1 MEEIY
6 KAEFLEIQLKILK
19 DTIKDLEKILY
30 SNIHKNSNTYKE
42 LKLYIN
48 SLIQEKYIY
57 ERELNSS
64 KEFYLEKSIST
75 IKVKT
80 KILDNLFNIKKTFK
94 CRSISDTL
102 ELLLEFY
109 MDDKYYDQ
117 LNEIMECVIPSKL
130 ERNLNKS
137 FFYICKCEN
146 IDCKVIYFIDDVIIK
161 NDTKYLDLRK
171 FKSFKKSNFEE
182 YLFSPNLNLDDLDNF
197 YKILADS
204 F

>member
-1 MEEIY
+1 MIRDLEEI
-6 KAEFLEIQLKILK
+6 
-19 DTIKDLEKILY
+19 LY
-30 SNIHKNSNTYKE
+30 FNIHKNSNTYK
-42 LKLYIN
+42 KFQLYIN

-57 ERELNSS
+57 EIELNSS

-80 KILDNLFNIKKTFK
+80 KILDNLFNIKKTFR

-117 LNEIMECVIPSKL
+117 LNEIIECVIPIKL
-130 ERNLNKS
+130 EKNLNKS
-137 FFYICKCEN
+137 FFYICKCEK
-146 IDCKVIYFIDDVIIK
+146 IDSKVIYFIDDVIIK

-171 FKSFKKSNFEE
+171 FKSLKKSNFEE
-182 YLFSPNLNLDDLDNF
+182 YLFSQNLNLDNLENF